1 MMAADL
7 GTPMSPGALV
17 TAANWLQQ
25 VVAGNAAMLLG
36 VIAVAVLG
44 LAMFNGQ
51 LPVRRGLVVVAGCF
65 LLFGAPSIGRA
76 LLGLPSAEPV
86 VERGFE
92 PVDALRPLP
101 TVPSDRDPYAG
112 AGLLYSSG
120 DPK

>member
-65 LLFGAPSIGRA
+65 LLFGAPSIGKA
-76 LLGLPSAEPV
+76 LMGLPGGGSAQLGSQ
-86 VERGFE
+86 ERE
-92 PVDALRPLP
+92 SVPKQVPLP
-101 TVPSDRDPYAG
+101 TVPPERDPYAG
-112 AGLLYSSG
+112 AGLVS
-120 DPK
+120 P

>member
-7 GTPMSPGALV
+7 SAPMSPGALV

-25 VVAGNAAMLLG
+25 VVAGNAAMMLG

-65 LLFGAPSIGRA
+65 LLFGAPSIGGA
-76 LLGLPSAEPV
+76 LLGLPSNGSTEVGAAAGEVVPKPV
-86 VERGFE
+86 S
-92 PVDALRPLP
+92 LP
-101 TVPSDRDPYAG
+101 TVPPERDPYAG
-112 AGLLYSSG
+112 AGLVSH
-120 DPK
+120 

>member
-1 MMAADL
+1 MIAADL

-25 VVAGNAAMLLG
+25 LMAGNAAMLLG

-51 LPVRRGLVVVAGCF
+51 LPVRRGLMVVAGCF
-65 LLFGAPSIGRA
+65 LLFGAPSIGRG
-76 LLGLPSAEPV
+76 LMGLPSAELAM
-86 VERGFE
+86 ERRDE
-92 PVDALRPLP
+92 PPDPPRPLP
-101 TVPSDRDPYAG
+101 TVPPDRDPYAG